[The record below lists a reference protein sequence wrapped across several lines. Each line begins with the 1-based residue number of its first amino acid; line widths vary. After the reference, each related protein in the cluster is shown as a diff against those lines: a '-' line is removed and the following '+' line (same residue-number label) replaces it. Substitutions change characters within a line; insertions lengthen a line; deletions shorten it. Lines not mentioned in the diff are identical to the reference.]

1 MPILVSFALGSV
13 LWIALWAID
22 IKALDAFMAT
32 ILFTLIGTI
41 IHMTIPYARKYLSP
55 HE

>member
-1 MPILVSFALGSV
+1 MPILVAFALGSV
-13 LWIALWAID
+13 LWIALWAIS

-41 IHMTIPYARKYLSP
+41 VHMAIPYVKQYLSP
-55 HE
+55 RD